1 MVFHDDN
8 CYADY
13 GGEDKDVKSVFPVDY
28 SQCDSGGC
36 SMMRFYWLA
45 FQGVDDET
53 VWQVY
58 SKYLLTGMDLSVYQF
73 ANLNVLSTHGRG
85 LHSSRGW

>member
-13 GGEDKDVKSVFPVDY
+13 GSETETDKSVFPVDY
-28 SQCDSGGC
+28 SQCDSSGC

-45 FQGVDDET
+45 FQEVDDAT

-58 SKYLLTGMDLSVYQF
+58 SKFIGLCACGIQVVRLVLT
-73 ANLNVLSTHGRG
+73 AC
-85 LHSSRGW
+85 

>member
-13 GGEDKDVKSVFPVDY
+13 GGEDKDDNSVFPVDY

-36 SMMRFYWLA
+36 SEMRFYWLA

-58 SKYLLTGMDLSVYQF
+58 SKYQSSLFWSRFGRVSDLIGV
-73 ANLNVLSTHGRG
+73 
-85 LHSSRGW
+85 

>member
-13 GGEDKDVKSVFPVDY
+13 GSEDVDDKSVFPVDY

-36 SMMRFYWLA
+36 SEMRFYWLA

-58 SKYLLTGMDLSVYQF
+58 SKSLLGDDF
-73 ANLNVLSTHGRG
+73 GG
-85 LHSSRGW
+85 LIFEF